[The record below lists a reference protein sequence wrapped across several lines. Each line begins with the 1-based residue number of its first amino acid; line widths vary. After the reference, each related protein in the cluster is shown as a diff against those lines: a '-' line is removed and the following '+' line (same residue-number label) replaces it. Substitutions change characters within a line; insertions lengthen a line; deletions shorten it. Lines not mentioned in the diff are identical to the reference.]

1 MIDAS
6 DSADADYCVGFR
18 DTEFGDRGACY
29 NTDSGVSDFRG
40 FQGYTIADD
49 YFTNDPSR
57 IYWLSP
63 MFGLYGFFASHSY
76 VTDDV
81 TTFFEFRF
89 IAALENDGARWTSG
103 DSIDLF
109 TLDWNN
115 DVVTDNEGFE
125 LLSAAHLTA
134 VGATFVAALML
145 M

>member
-6 DSADADYCVGFR
+6 DSAGADYCVGFR
-18 DTEFGDRGACY
+18 DTEFGDRGACFS
-29 NTDSGVSDFRG
+29 TDSGSSDFIG

-49 YFTNDPSR
+49 YFTNDPER
-57 IYWLSP
+57 INWLNP
-63 MFGLYGFFASHSY
+63 MYGLYGFFSSHDY

-103 DSIDLF
+103 DTIDLF